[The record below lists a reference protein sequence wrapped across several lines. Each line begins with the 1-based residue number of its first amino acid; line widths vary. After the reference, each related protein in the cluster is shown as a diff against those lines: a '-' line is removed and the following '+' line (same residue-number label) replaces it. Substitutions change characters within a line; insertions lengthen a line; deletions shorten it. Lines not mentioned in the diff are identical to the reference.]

1 MQQRSPGQRIW
12 RLIGPIIVKMAVA
25 FVVEADSLMQSDSSV
40 CDICASGDISSGVQ
54 PGRADAKDSGADR
67 WCFEIRNTD

>member
-1 MQQRSPGQRIW
+1 MQPEYIRLYLPSGKLGCSPHRWSFRRRQSHW
-12 RLIGPIIVKMAVA
+12 PAV
-25 FVVEADSLMQSDSSV
+25 
-40 CDICASGDISSGVQ
+40 SSGVQ

>member
-25 FVVEADSLMQSDSSV
+25 FVVEAVVIFLYAIFVHPETFQAVSSQEELMQD
-40 CDICASGDISSGVQ
+40 G
-54 PGRADAKDSGADR
+54 GADR
-67 WCFEIRNTD
+67 WCFEICNTD